1 MRKTLLNT
9 MGLLLALFGA
19 TNASAQS
26 TVELPYSITFDSTN
40 DVWTVLDASPSPGTS
55 WVFNNDWGNDGFCI
69 GNAWTATPSYCIRTD
84 SGEPNDYYVSPSFS
98 LKAGK
103 TYTVKTSSGTMYSTP
118 ATLSVEYTTTPTN
131 AASFTKLSDI
141 NMPSSGAQYDNSYD
155 LTVPEDGLYS
165 FAFHATNTSAGDKSN
180 WVYLYA
186 LGFSIEE
193 KVGGETPDPGT
204 DPDQPDP
211 PAVDQ
216 EGTLPYDMTFDSAE
230 KFATWTTMDNSDV
243 PGVTWAYTAS
253 DFAGKPAAHM
263 GTDATS
269 ATCDWLVSPKFELK
283 EGKSYKITVDAA
295 SGPNNELNLILD
307 YFVGSK
313 SADNQKTIDWIGSKL
328 PKTEGETEGEGG
340 KVKNEWILDANKDD
354 VYLFAFRALNWGANG
369 TNDAVSIYSVKI
381 EEMAEGKPEA
391 PVALPYEVS
400 FEKEESVSGWTA
412 MDRSASTASTWSWN
426 SWGYQEYGADWNPVG
441 DQHPCVGFSS
451 DFNTDANDYWVS
463 PAFALEAGKTYVAKA
478 HTANNRSCVESGTT
492 SFTMKLGTNRK
503 VQGSFDKTLGTIEL
517 STVYDRDP
525 STFEFSVEKAGNYYV
540 AFHISDKTGAN
551 AYGYIF
557 DFSLAEKKSV
567 VEEPVATE
575 PVANLAA
582 AELTAEKSVALTW
595 TNPAKDVDGKD
606 LSADA
611 LLTVKVYEGEEL
623 LATQDAQAPG
633 SKGTYTKEYTADT
646 FAGEHNYKV
655 VVVYKDKESE
665 AATTSLTVKVVV
677 DAINGVMVPADA
689 KVSVHTLSGVA
700 VGNNLST
707 LGKGTYIVTMKRA
720 DGTMKTVKVT
730 K

>member
-1 MRKTLLNT
+1 

-26 TVELPYSITFDSTN
+26 TVELPYSISFNSTN
-40 DVWTVLDASPSPGTS
+40 DVWTNIDASGNSGTP
-55 WVFNNDWGNDGFCI
+55 WFFNADCGSDGFCPPGSWSAI
-69 GNAWTATPSYCIRTD
+69 PSYCMKTSV
-84 SGEPNDYYVSPSFS
+84 SGANAYYVSPAFD
-98 LKAGK
+98 LKKDK
-103 TYTVKTSSGTMYSTP
+103 TYTVKVNTGRMY
-118 ATLSVEYTTTPTN
+118 
-131 AASFTKLSDI
+131 FTKARLSLEYGKSATDASAFTTVSDI
-141 NMPSSGAQYDNSYD
+141 PMAETNVQYDNSYD
-155 LTVPEDGLYS
+155 VNVTEDGAYY
-165 FAFHATNTSAGDKSN
+165 FAFHGVGTFASSSN
-180 WVYLYA
+180 EYVYA
-186 LGFSIEE
+186 FSFDIAE
-193 KVGGETPDPGT
+193 KTGGETPDPV
-204 DPDQPDP
+204 DP

-216 EGTLPYDMTFDSAE
+216 DGTLPYDMTFDSAE
-230 KFATWTTMDNSDV
+230 KFATWTTMDNSDT

-313 SADNQKTIDWIGSKL
+313 SADNQKTIEWIGSKL

-340 KVKNEWILDANKDD
+340 KVKNEWTLDANKDD
-354 VYLFAFRALNWGANG
+354 VYFFAFRALNWGANG

-478 HTANNRSCVESGTT
+478 HTANNRSCIESGTT

-606 LSADA
+606 LPADA
-611 LLTVKVYEGEEL
+611 LLTVKVYEGEEVVKVFE
-623 LATQDAQAPG
+623 DQAPG
-633 SKGTYTKEYTADT
+633 SEGKHVQAYTDET
-646 FAGEHNYKV
+646 FVGEHNYKV

-707 LGKGTYIVTMKRA
+707 LGKGTYIVRVKTADGAVKTMKIA
-720 DGTMKTVKVT
+720 K
-730 K
+730 